1 MNRIRVCRRYRYL
14 AALML
19 GMIFAAA
26 PGRCGER
33 EMRLALD
40 ECFRRAMSDNL
51 NLKISALGIRYDEL
65 SVDMAWS
72 SFDPALSFRM
82 NRGQSESPNFT
93 SYIPVDRI
101 TQKTSTVNLTLGQ
114 KLSTGGN
121 WGFGAYNAL
130 SESNIE
136 LIKNY
141 SSYIAL
147 SLNQPLLRGFGKK
160 VSYAD
165 IYIARLSG
173 DASIHTVEEDAVSL
187 LAQVERAYW
196 NLVYTR
202 EALAVKEMA
211 LAQADSLLVY
221 NEKGRELGLF
231 VEADVVTARSAFLSR
246 KQEVLEQ
253 QNQIRVA
260 EGDLKLLLN
269 LASGE
274 GGDVRIVPVDMPS
287 LPDVDLDADAAIKAA
302 LRLRP
307 DYLAALNGIEQQ
319 KIRFA
324 VTRNALLPGLDLNAS
339 YRLNGSGATLDK
351 NLQRIGEADAF
362 GWSVGLNLSYPLR
375 NRSAKTAYEK
385 SEIELMRAQLSLES
399 LRSRIITDIRS
410 NTGKVATNRER
421 IDVARLAVEANEL
434 KLRTEEE
441 RYRNRLSTSY
451 LVIQYQTD
459 LANSRNLYYRA
470 LMDYILSVLELR
482 QAKGTLLNDM
492 NISIIPAGK

>member
-1 MNRIRVCRRYRYL
+1 VEQEL
-14 AALML
+14 KLT
-19 GMIFAAA
+19 
-26 PGRCGER
+26 
-33 EMRLALD
+33 LD
-40 ECFRRAMSDNL
+40 DCFQRAMSDNL
-51 NLKISALGIRYDEL
+51 NLKVSALGIRYEEL
-65 SVDMAWS
+65 SVDKAQS
-72 SFDPALSFRM
+72 SFDPSLSFRL
-82 NRGQSESPNFT
+82 NRGQSTSPSYT
-93 SYIPVDRI
+93 TYIPVNRI
-101 TQKTSTVNLTLGQ
+101 EQKTSTVNLTLGQ
-114 KLSTGGN
+114 NLSTGGN

-141 SSYIAL
+141 SSYLGL
-147 SLNQPLLRGFGKK
+147 SLNQPVLRGFGKK
-160 VSYAD
+160 VSCAS
-165 IYIARLSG
+165 IYLARLSG
-173 DASIHTVEEDAVSL
+173 DSSIHTVESDAISL

-196 NLVYTR
+196 NLVYAR
-202 EALAVKEMA
+202 EALAVREMA
-211 LAQADSLLVY
+211 LAQAESLLVY

-231 VEADVVTARSAFLSR
+231 VESDVITARSAFLSR

-253 QNQIRVA
+253 HNQIRVA

-287 LPDVDLDADAAIKAA
+287 LPKVDLDADVAIKTAFS
-302 LRLRP
+302 LRP

-319 KIRFA
+319 KIRFTVA
-324 VTRNALLPGLDLNAS
+324 RNALLPGLDLNAS
-339 YRLNGSGATLDK
+339 YRLNGSGATFDK
-351 NLQRIGEADAF
+351 NLKRIGEADAF
-362 GWSVGLNLSYPLR
+362 GWSLGLNLSYPLQ
-375 NRSAKTAYEK
+375 NRSARTDYEK
-385 SEIELMRAQLSLES
+385 SEIDLRRAQLNLES

-410 NTGKVATNRER
+410 ATGRVATNYER
-421 IDVARLAVEANEL
+421 IEVARLTVEANEL

-441 RYRNRLSTSY
+441 KYRNHLSTSY